1 MLCCHHIHE
10 KQSKKRK
17 NFQGNYFV
25 LFTCVTVK
33 KTFRRKTFQENCFF
47 LTFFFHAWNKVKT
60 FSQNNKNGTKKWG
73 FMYYFS
79 CVEWS
84 EKKFK
89 IIFVMLRYQVK
100 EHFRN
105 IKNFFRVCY
114 KFKTKISHVKQKIK
128 HFMSC
133 VKITGYFFYVW
144 NPVSPFFSFFFVTR
158 LYKRKKKFLHLFSRR
173 KKSELS
179 FTWLHTQLN

>member
-60 FSQNNKNGTKKWG
+60 FSQNNKNETKKWG

-79 CVEWS
+79 CVKWS

-158 LYKRKKKFLHLFSRR
+158 LYKRKKKSFFQEKKKWTVFHLA
-173 KKSELS
+173 
-179 FTWLHTQLN
+179 